1 MQSFF
6 EEIRSKRKYF
16 PLQRIF
22 SFPLTE
28 MVDKASL
35 YFISEAVEWPFLL
48 WYVTFT
54 SGLCS
59 AIPPEDA
66 GAHLR
71 SPCVLRGVAKD
82 ISVVSQTFFFL
93 SLLYLWKDSSGVF
106 FSLSHFIPSRLDEK
120 ETLKER
126 EGCFCGKMWLRWC
139 LRIGEQKGREKQG
152 WKWKTDGG
160 GAGALMTESNR

>member
-106 FSLSHFIPSRLDEK
+106 FFSLSLHSLKVRWKRNSEGERGMFLWEDVTTVMFENRRTERKRKTGMKVKDGWWGSRCTDD
-120 ETLKER
+120 
-126 EGCFCGKMWLRWC
+126 
-139 LRIGEQKGREKQG
+139 GE
-152 WKWKTDGG
+152 
-160 GAGALMTESNR
+160 